1 MFAIQDLNTK
11 FANLIRS
18 KHINEVVLSGPNT
31 AVVCKL
37 LISDSPRS
45 TKIGK
50 CWKEFYNQHQFKEGD
65 RVLFQVDHA
74 DADEFITVFVNKC
87 LCDE

>member
-1 MFAIQDLNTK
+1 MVWVVGGGGFRGKWWVPFDSLVG
-11 FANLIRS
+11 RS
-18 KHINEVVLSGPNT
+18 L
-31 AVVCKL
+31 VCKL

-50 CWKEFYNQHQFKEGD
+50 GWKEFCNQHQFKEGD
-65 RVLFQVDHA
+65 HVLFQVDHA

-87 LCDE
+87 LCDD